1 MPIMADTAA
10 QLSVVIPCYN
20 EDAVLPLLEK
30 RLTQALNSL
39 GLNWEVILVDDGSS
53 DHTCEYLM
61 RLNAADPRYKVI
73 SFSRNFG
80 HQAAVAAGIHFAS
93 GNAVAVMDADL
104 QDPPEILAQCI
115 AKWREGYEVI
125 YAVRRKRKEG
135 IFKRAAYSVFYRLLK
150 AVAEVDI
157 PLDSGDFCLMD
168 RRVVDALRALPE
180 RNIFVRGMRAWVGFR
195 QIGITFEREARAAG
209 ETKYPFRKLVRLA
222 MDGIF
227 SFSTLPLRLA
237 VWLGFFT
244 VCLCLFLSVFI
255 LAWRLLGFPFL
266 GHTAEE
272 LPGWTGIALGLFVFS
287 GVQLLLLGI
296 VGEYIGRIYTEV
308 KSRPRWVVRAFAGLN
323 ENSPHPN
330 ASNPPKEAQRDS
342 HLV

>member
-1 MPIMADTAA
+1 MTMVDTPA

-20 EDAVLPLLEK
+20 EEAVLPLLEK

-39 GLNWEVILVDDGSS
+39 GLSWEVILVDDGSS
-53 DHTCEYLM
+53 DRTCDCLM

-80 HQAAVAAGIHFAS
+80 HQAAVAAGLHYAN

-135 IFKRAAYSVFYRLLK
+135 LFKRAAYSAFYRILK
-150 AVAEVDI
+150 SVADVDI

-168 RRVVDALRALPE
+168 RRVVETLRTLPE
-180 RNIFVRGMRAWVGFR
+180 RNIFVRGMRAWAGFR
-195 QIGITFEREARAAG
+195 QVGITFEREARAAG
-209 ETKYPFRKLVRLA
+209 ETKYSFRKLVHLA

-227 SFSTLPLRLA
+227 SFSTFPLRLA
-237 VWLGFFT
+237 VWLGLLT
-244 VCLCLFLSVFI
+244 VGLCLFLSAFI
-255 LAWRLLGFPFL
+255 LAWRLIGFPFM
-266 GHTAEE
+266 GHTAQD
-272 LPGWTGIALGLFVFS
+272 LPGWTLIALGLFVFS
-287 GVQLLLLGI
+287 GVQLLLLGV

-308 KSRPRWVVRAFAGLN
+308 KSRPRWVVRTFAGLD
-323 ENSPHPN
+323 ETVS
-330 ASNPPKEAQRDS
+330 AGATPPKESQRDS

>member
-1 MPIMADTAA
+1 MADTVA

-20 EDAVLPLLEK
+20 EEAVLPLLEK
-30 RLTQALNSL
+30 RLSQALNSL
-39 GLNWEVILVDDGSS
+39 GLSWEVILVDDGST
-53 DHTCEYLM
+53 DRTCEILL
-61 RLNAADPRYKVI
+61 RLNTADPRYKVI
-73 SFSRNFG
+73 NFSRNFG
-80 HQAAVAAGIHFAS
+80 HQAAIAAGLHYAG

-135 IFKRAAYSVFYRLLK
+135 LLKRAAYSLFYRLLK
-150 AVAEVDI
+150 SVADVDI

-168 RRVVDALRALPE
+168 RRVVETLRALPE

-195 QIGITFEREARAAG
+195 QAGITFEREARAAG

-237 VWLGFFT
+237 VWLGLST
-244 VCLCLFLSVFI
+244 VCLCLFLSAFI
-255 LAWRLLGFPFL
+255 LAWRLIGFSFM
-266 GHTAEE
+266 GHTAQE
-272 LPGWTGIALGLFVFS
+272 LPGWTGIALALFVFS

-308 KSRPRWVVRAFAGLN
+308 KSRPRWIVRAVAGLN
-323 ENSPHPN
+323 EVPRQG
-330 ASNPPKEAQRDS
+330 ASESSKETQRDS